1 MLFRPSEHEALAS
14 VAWDEAGARAAIARI
29 VAEAEATVGDDFWP
43 PHPNDD
49 DPSGPPGPTT
59 VYLGAAGMVWALDEL
74 GSTLDLAAI
83 AERALERYRE
93 QPDYDEATPS
103 VLMGESGLL
112 LVLEL
117 LTPDETRARRLLE
130 LVSANRENET
140 NELMWGSPGT
150 MIAAR
155 VMHERTGDEAWLA
168 EWQAS
173 ADVLLERWED
183 DGLWT
188 QRLYGDVTRYL
199 GPAHGFAGNVR
210 VLLDGGADVADT
222 AARTVERLALRED
235 GLANWIPVDGGDPAK
250 IRVQWC
256 HGAPGMV
263 ASLSDLP
270 CDDVLLEGG
279 ELTWRAGPLAKGPG
293 LCHGTAGNGYAL
305 LKLFERTGDELWLE
319 RARAFAMHAA
329 EQVERMRSEHGRGR
343 FSLWTGD
350 IGVALYVDSCLTGDA
365 RVPTIDFW

>member
-1 MLFRPSEHEALAS
+1 
-14 VAWDEAGARAAIARI
+14 
-29 VAEAEATVGDDFWP
+29 
-43 PHPNDD
+43 
-49 DPSGPPGPTT
+49 
-59 VYLGAAGMVWALDEL
+59 
-74 GSTLDLAAI
+74 
-83 AERALERYRE
+83 
-93 QPDYDEATPS
+93 
-103 VLMGESGLL
+103 MGESGLL

-117 LTPDETRARRLLE
+117 LAPDETRARRLLE
-130 LVSANRENET
+130 LVRANRENET

-155 VMHERTGDEAWLA
+155 VMHERTGDGVWLD

-210 VLLDGGADVADT
+210 VLLDGGADVADR

-235 GLANWIPVDGGDPAK
+235 GLSNWLPVDGGDPSK

-270 CDDVLLEGG
+270 CEEVLLEGG
-279 ELTWRAGPLAKGPG
+279 ELTWRAGPLAKGQG

-329 EQVERMRSEHGRGR
+329 EQVERMRSERGHGR

-350 IGVALYVDSCLTGDA
+350 IGVALYVDSCLAGDA